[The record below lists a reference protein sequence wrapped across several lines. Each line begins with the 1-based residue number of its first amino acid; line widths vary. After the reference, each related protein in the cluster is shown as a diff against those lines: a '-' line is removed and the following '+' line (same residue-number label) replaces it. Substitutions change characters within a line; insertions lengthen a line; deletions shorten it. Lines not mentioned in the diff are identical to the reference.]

1 MQAFSE
7 FGKNPMEAMN
17 KYGGNPEFKQL
28 LEEFSKLMGSHFEE
42 LGDKKAKE
50 EEEKIQNDPVMQII
64 NNDP

>member
-7 FGKNPMEAMN
+7 FGKNPIETMN
-17 KYGGNPEFKQL
+17 KYGGNPEFRSL

-42 LGDKKAKE
+42 LGEKKAK